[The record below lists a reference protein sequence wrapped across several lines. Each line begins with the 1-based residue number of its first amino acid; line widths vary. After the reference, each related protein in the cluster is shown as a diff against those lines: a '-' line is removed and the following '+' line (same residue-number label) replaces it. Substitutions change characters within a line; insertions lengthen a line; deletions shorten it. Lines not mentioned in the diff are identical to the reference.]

1 MGDSRDAWAGRSQT
15 CPYVGEYIRSRR
27 RELIAVAGWFAVFAL
42 LLPVA
47 GPIIDHHFAERLPG
61 HGHVYIDGPELS
73 HEHDLS
79 SSHNHTATTVLAVD
93 DTGPSVVPMPAPSRG
108 TKLVTS
114 LDQSGNDKL
123 DAPNARTLRLR
134 PRHDR
139 GAAQADV
146 TPDPRPPRA

>member
-1 MGDSRDAWAGRSQT
+1 MGDSRGAWAGRLQT
-15 CPYVGEYIRSRR
+15 CPYVSEYISSHR

-61 HGHVYIDGPELS
+61 HGHVYMNGPELL

-79 SSHNHTATTVLAVD
+79 SSHNHTATMVLAVD
-93 DTGPSVVPMPAPSRG
+93 DTGPSVVPMPAPSWG
-108 TKLVTS
+108 TKLVIS
-114 LDQSGNDKL
+114 LDQSVNDKL
-123 DAPNARTLRLR
+123 DAFNTRILRLR
-134 PRHDR
+134 APDDR